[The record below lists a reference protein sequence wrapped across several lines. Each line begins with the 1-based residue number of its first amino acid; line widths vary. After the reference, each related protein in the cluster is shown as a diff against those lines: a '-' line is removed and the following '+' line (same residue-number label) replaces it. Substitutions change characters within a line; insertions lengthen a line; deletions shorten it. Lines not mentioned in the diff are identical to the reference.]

1 MNIYIVIMCIVKKRS
16 LNTLFISSLLNLFL
30 LLSEKSNSIDEI
42 IFSYSVLIDTLK
54 STNIQINRKEFGLT
68 CIVKKSLYSYW
79 YFFHSVYK
87 DGPTH
92 WFDPASPV
100 VCEETQAIDFRTPRN
115 EPDSNRNLQH
125 VKSISFPSLTP
136 LREIYK
142 ISCLFPLHPTT
153 REIYSIARGSRLVYF
168 TFVRVDITL
177 WDYRNNALH
186 VTVSWR
192 LL

>member
-1 MNIYIVIMCIVKKRS
+1 MHSKETEFEY
-16 LNTLFISSLLNLFL
+16 FIHFIIIESFFSSSS
-30 LLSEKSNSIDEI
+30 SEKSNSIDEI
-42 IFSYSVLIDTLK
+42 FFSYIVLIDTLK
-54 STNIQINRKEFGLT
+54 STNIQINRKEFGLA

-136 LREIYK
+136 LREMSI
-142 ISCLFPLHPTT
+142 
-153 REIYSIARGSRLVYF
+153 SIASDYKRNLQHCARLTSCIF
-168 TFVRVDITL
+168 HWNIQIFVRVDITL

>member
-79 YFFHSVYK
+79 YFFHSVYTRTAPLIDLIQLLQSFVRK
-87 DGPTH
+87 HRQLISERPEMNPT
-92 WFDPASPV
+92 
-100 VCEETQAIDFRTPRN
+100 
-115 EPDSNRNLQH
+115 
-125 VKSISFPSLTP
+125 
-136 LREIYK
+136 
-142 ISCLFPLHPTT
+142 PT
-153 REIYSIARGSRLVYF
+153 EIYSMSSLF
-168 TFVRVDITL
+168 HF
-177 WDYRNNALH
+177 H
-186 VTVSWR
+186 P
-192 LL
+192 

>member
-42 IFSYSVLIDTLK
+42 IFSYSALIDTLK

-79 YFFHSVYK
+79 YFFHSVYTRTAPLIDLIQPLQSFVRK
-87 DGPTH
+87 HRQLISERPEMNPT
-92 WFDPASPV
+92 
-100 VCEETQAIDFRTPRN
+100 
-115 EPDSNRNLQH
+115 
-125 VKSISFPSLTP
+125 
-136 LREIYK
+136 
-142 ISCLFPLHPTT
+142 PT
-153 REIYSIARGSRLVYF
+153 EIYSMSSLF
-168 TFVRVDITL
+168 HF
-177 WDYRNNALH
+177 H
-186 VTVSWR
+186 PE

>member
-42 IFSYSVLIDTLK
+42 FFSYIVLIDTLK
-54 STNIQINRKEFGLT
+54 STNIQINRKEFGLA

-168 TFVRVDITL
+168 VRVDITL

>member
-79 YFFHSVYK
+79 YFFHSVYTRTAPLIDLIQPLQSFVRK
-87 DGPTH
+87 HRQLISERPEMNPT
-92 WFDPASPV
+92 
-100 VCEETQAIDFRTPRN
+100 
-115 EPDSNRNLQH
+115 
-125 VKSISFPSLTP
+125 
-136 LREIYK
+136 
-142 ISCLFPLHPTT
+142 PT
-153 REIYSIARGSRLVYF
+153 EIYSMSSLF
-168 TFVRVDITL
+168 HF
-177 WDYRNNALH
+177 H
-186 VTVSWR
+186 PE

>member
-79 YFFHSVYK
+79 YFFHK

-168 TFVRVDITL
+168 TEIYRYSCEYVLHYGITAIMH
-177 WDYRNNALH
+177 YM
-186 VTVSWR
+186 
-192 LL
+192 

>member
-54 STNIQINRKEFGLT
+54 STNIQINRKEFGLA

-115 EPDSNRNLQH
+115 EP
-125 VKSISFPSLTP
+125 LTP

-168 TFVRVDITL
+168 TEI
-177 WDYRNNALH
+177 YRY
-186 VTVSWR
+186 SCE
-192 LL
+192 

>member
-30 LLSEKSNSIDEI
+30 LLSEKSNSIVEI

-87 DGPTH
+87 DGPDLIQPLQSFVRKH
-92 WFDPASPV
+92 RQLISERPEMNP
-100 VCEETQAIDFRTPRN
+100 TP
-115 EPDSNRNLQH
+115 
-125 VKSISFPSLTP
+125 T
-136 LREIYK
+136 
-142 ISCLFPLHPTT
+142 
-153 REIYSIARGSRLVYF
+153 EIYSMSSLF
-168 TFVRVDITL
+168 HF
-177 WDYRNNALH
+177 H
-186 VTVSWR
+186 PE

>member
-1 MNIYIVIMCIVKKRS
+1 MHSKETEFEY
-16 LNTLFISSLLNLFL
+16 FIHFIIIESFFSSSS
-30 LLSEKSNSIDEI
+30 SEKSNSIDEI
-42 IFSYSVLIDTLK
+42 FFSYIVLIDTLK
-54 STNIQINRKEFGLT
+54 STNIQINRKEFGLA

-92 WFDPASPV
+92 WFDRLWGNTGNWFPNAQKWTRLQQKFTACQVYFISILNSFKRNLQNFMSISIAS
-100 VCEETQAIDFRTPRN
+100 DYK
-115 EPDSNRNLQH
+115 RNLQH
-125 VKSISFPSLTP
+125 CARLT
-136 LREIYK
+136 
-142 ISCLFPLHPTT
+142 SCIFHWN
-153 REIYSIARGSRLVYF
+153 IQI
-168 TFVRVDITL
+168 FVRVDITL

>member
-79 YFFHSVYK
+79 YFFHSVFTRTAPLIDLIQPLQSFVRK
-87 DGPTH
+87 HRRLISERPEMNPT
-92 WFDPASPV
+92 
-100 VCEETQAIDFRTPRN
+100 
-115 EPDSNRNLQH
+115 
-125 VKSISFPSLTP
+125 
-136 LREIYK
+136 
-142 ISCLFPLHPTT
+142 PT
-153 REIYSIARGSRLVYF
+153 EIYSMSSLF
-168 TFVRVDITL
+168 HF
-177 WDYRNNALH
+177 H
-186 VTVSWR
+186 P
-192 LL
+192 

>member
-1 MNIYIVIMCIVKKRS
+1 MHSKETEFEY
-16 LNTLFISSLLNLFL
+16 FIHFFIIESFFLL

-42 IFSYSVLIDTLK
+42 FFSYIVLIDTLK
-54 STNIQINRKEFGLT
+54 STNIQINRKEFGLA

-153 REIYSIARGSRLVYF
+153 RKIYSIALGSRLVYF
-168 TFVRVDITL
+168 TEIYRYSCEYVLHYGITAIMH
-177 WDYRNNALH
+177 YM
-186 VTVSWR
+186 
-192 LL
+192 

>member
-79 YFFHSVYK
+79 YFFHSVYTRTAPLIDLIQPLQSFVRK
-87 DGPTH
+87 HRQLISERPEMNPSPT
-92 WFDPASPV
+92 
-100 VCEETQAIDFRTPRN
+100 
-115 EPDSNRNLQH
+115 
-125 VKSISFPSLTP
+125 
-136 LREIYK
+136 
-142 ISCLFPLHPTT
+142 
-153 REIYSIARGSRLVYF
+153 EIYSMSSLF
-168 TFVRVDITL
+168 HF
-177 WDYRNNALH
+177 H
-186 VTVSWR
+186 P
-192 LL
+192 

>member
-1 MNIYIVIMCIVKKRS
+1 MNIYMYIVIMCIVKKRS

-142 ISCLFPLHPTT
+142 ISGLFPLHPTT

-168 TFVRVDITL
+168 TEI
-177 WDYRNNALH
+177 YRY
-186 VTVSWR
+186 SCE
-192 LL
+192 

>member
-79 YFFHSVYK
+79 YFFHSVYTRTAPLIDLIQLLQSFVRK
-87 DGPTH
+87 HRQLISERPEMNPT
-92 WFDPASPV
+92 
-100 VCEETQAIDFRTPRN
+100 
-115 EPDSNRNLQH
+115 
-125 VKSISFPSLTP
+125 
-136 LREIYK
+136 
-142 ISCLFPLHPTT
+142 PT
-153 REIYSIARGSRLVYF
+153 EIYSMSSLF
-168 TFVRVDITL
+168 HF
-177 WDYRNNALH
+177 H
-186 VTVSWR
+186 PQ

>member
-79 YFFHSVYK
+79 YFFHSVYTRTAPLIDLIQPLQSFVRK
-87 DGPTH
+87 HRQLISERPEMNPT
-92 WFDPASPV
+92 
-100 VCEETQAIDFRTPRN
+100 
-115 EPDSNRNLQH
+115 
-125 VKSISFPSLTP
+125 
-136 LREIYK
+136 
-142 ISCLFPLHPTT
+142 PT
-153 REIYSIARGSRLVYF
+153 EIYSMSSLF
-168 TFVRVDITL
+168 HF
-177 WDYRNNALH
+177 H
-186 VTVSWR
+186 P
-192 LL
+192 